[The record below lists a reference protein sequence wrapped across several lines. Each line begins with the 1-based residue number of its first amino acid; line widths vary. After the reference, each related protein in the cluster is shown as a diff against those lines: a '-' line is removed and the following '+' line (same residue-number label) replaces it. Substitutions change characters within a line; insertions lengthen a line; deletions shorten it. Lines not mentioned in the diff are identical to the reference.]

1 MLKLSLWAFLCAL
14 PFLAALVYLGR
25 QVEAVQTLPLDEY
38 RGLCWGPDETSL
50 FFTHRALTEGAQ
62 TELWTVNTGT
72 SEFFS
77 VANFPSS
84 QRPELTGQFIG
95 DLPVIKGLDATNDEL
110 LQVVGG
116 ESDRRI
122 EVGSAWRALP
132 SQGKGLFFVEVEELE
147 GEELLV
153 SMEEAP
159 EVGPSS
165 DEVDGPTPYP
175 AQTGLGIGRYQQAED
190 TVELLF
196 SIPFQG
202 AAQEP
207 KIHLVGESPDQ
218 RFLALVVSFG
228 PSGRPGLWV
237 YDSEASRLLWTRI
250 VSDPEV
256 YGLAWSAGSESLAL
270 CDKNGLAVLG
280 NVLGV
285 ESTRY
290 EIGSLGP
297 VRPAFVSDQ
306 ELVLIGDSS
315 VHKLDR
321 QKGQAETL
329 FDARTKPAQVQ
340 ELAVSPSGSRAAYFI
355 APNGYLEL
363 QLVELDSAEETPQV
377 LELPGSARRL
387 AEGTLG
393 YQVGEAIR
401 SAWRYWTGW

>member
-1 MLKLSLWAFLCAL
+1 MLKLALWAILCAL

-50 FFTHRALTEGAQ
+50 FFTHRALAEGAE

-72 SEFFS
+72 SEFFA
-77 VANFPSS
+77 VAHFPSPH
-84 QRPELTGQFIG
+84 RRWLTGQFVG
-95 DLPVIKGLDATNDEL
+95 DLPVIKVLDNTNEEL
-110 LQVVGG
+110 FQVVGG
-116 ESDRRI
+116 ASRPI
-122 EVGSAWRALP
+122 KVGSAWRVLP

-159 EVGPSS
+159 EVGPST
-165 DEVDGPTPYP
+165 DEVDSPTPYP
-175 AQTGLGIGRYQQAED
+175 AQTGLGVGRYQQAED
-190 TVELLF
+190 GVELLF

-202 AAQEP
+202 SAQEP
-207 KIHLVGESPDQ
+207 KIHMVCESPDQ

-228 PSGRPGLWV
+228 PTGHPGLWV

-290 EIGSLGP
+290 EIESLGP

-329 FDARTKPAQVQ
+329 FDARTQPAQVQ
-340 ELAVSPSGSRAAYFI
+340 ALAVSPSGSRAAYFI

-363 QLVELDSAEETPQV
+363 QLVELDSAEKTPQV
-377 LELPGSARRL
+377 LELPGSVRRL